1 MSKTIHYS
9 LLLLHSIVASLQ
21 CFGKLSDFLQ
31 GFVMTIRK
39 ISEKILHGL
48 SIRTDNETEMSAD
61 KGKIGTLWQQF
72 DKAVD
77 VDYKSGERV
86 YGVYFDYESD
96 ASGQFTVLAG
106 FDGKSFP
113 TSIPLQKVVIRA
125 GQYLV
130 FKHKG
135 EMPQIA
141 IDGWTE
147 VWNYFANPEVKHQR
161 AYSTDFEFYPNHNE
175 IEIHIAIK

>member
-1 MSKTIHYS
+1 MSKTIHCCIV
-9 LLLLHSIVASLQ
+9 LPHSSASVEY
-21 CFGKLSDFLQ
+21 FGKLSDFLL
-31 GFVMTIRK
+31 GFVMTIRNV
-39 ISEKILHGL
+39 SEKILHGL

-61 KGKIGTLWQQF
+61 KGKIGALWQQF
-72 DKAVD
+72 DKVVD
-77 VDYKSGERV
+77 VDYQSGERV

-96 ASGQFTVLAG
+96 ARGQFSVLAG
-106 FDGKSFP
+106 FDGKNLP
-113 TSIPLQKVVIRA
+113 ASIPLQKVVISA
-125 GQYLV
+125 GKYLV

-147 VWNYFANPEVKHQR
+147 VWNYFSNPEAKHQR
-161 AYSTDFEFYPNHNE
+161 AYSTDFEFYPNYNE

>member
-1 MSKTIHYS
+1 
-9 LLLLHSIVASLQ
+9 
-21 CFGKLSDFLQ
+21 
-31 GFVMTIRK
+31 MTIRK
-39 ISEKILHGL
+39 VSEKILHGL
-48 SIRTDNETEMSAD
+48 SIRTDNETEMSTD
-61 KGKIGTLWQQF
+61 KGKIGALWQQF
-72 DKAVD
+72 DKTVD

-96 ASGQFTVLAG
+96 ASGQFNVLVG
-106 FDGKSFP
+106 FDGKNRPVSV
-113 TSIPLQKVVIRA
+113 PLQKVVIPA

-147 VWNYFANPEVKHQR
+147 VWDYFADENAPQQR
-161 AYSTDFEFYPNHNE
+161 AYSTDFEFYPNGNE